1 MGGSLPMTAV
11 SATAS
16 RATSPW
22 RRRLLLAAAG
32 GAAVLAVGAAGAWA
46 LLGSGGS
53 RTTTAG
59 ETARATRDRLVVT
72 ITESGEIDAKRS
84 VDIRCE
90 VEGQSTILWVIEEGS
105 LVQKGDKLVELDSAD
120 LEETVRAQEMVYKT
134 AKAAFDK
141 ADQTV
146 LIQKSTRESLLA
158 VAALDVKFSLLD
170 LKKYL
175 GTELAERLIASEGK
189 VDFEA
194 LVADPALGGEAL
206 QKKRK
211 LQTDIDLADEE
222 LKRAASKVEW
232 TRKLE
237 KLGYVTGSELEADE
251 LAAKRNQVLLDQART
266 ALDLFLRYEFPK
278 TAEKAY
284 TDWLEFKREYD
295 RVDARTQSELDSDT
309 ADRDTKQAALAL
321 EERRLKK
328 FQDQLEKTTIR
339 APQPGMVVYETGH
352 SRWGQAPPMEV
363 GSSVRHQEVLI
374 KLPDLSEM
382 DVKVKLH
389 ESVVKQASLGA
400 PAYVTIDAFQKDRLT
415 GKISKIAVMPDRQN
429 SWLNP
434 GLKVYQTGI
443 GLDATPSGLKP
454 GMSAQVEILA
464 DTRNDVLQVPISAVH
479 VDKGF
484 QVVYVRTPRG
494 PEVRRI
500 EAGLSNDQAVEI
512 VKGVD
517 EGEEVYLYKPDGAPE
532 IQVSEEEIQAQ
543 KAFEEEAAAARAKAE
558 REGPAALPEM
568 PDLKNLDPEQAKTMR
583 EKSEK
588 LPQAERDAVLKR
600 LRDGGAAGGATD
612 KPDRPPRGE
621 GTGRPDRPRPEGR
634 RQP

>member
-1 MGGSLPMTAV
+1 M
-11 SATAS
+11 
-16 RATSPW
+16 
-22 RRRLLLAAAG
+22 AAAG
-32 GAAVLAVGAAGAWA
+32 GAAILAVGVVGVWA
-46 LLGSGGS
+46 LLGSGGAK
-53 RTTTAG
+53 TTAAG

-90 VEGQSTILWVIEEGS
+90 VEGQSTILWVIEEGN
-105 LVQKGDKLVELDSAD
+105 LVKKGDKLVELDSAD

-175 GTELAERLIASEGK
+175 GTELADRLIASQGK

-194 LVADPALGGEAL
+194 LVADPTLGGEAL

-211 LQTDIDLADEE
+211 LQTDIDLANEE

-251 LAAKRNQVLLDQART
+251 LAAKRNQVLLDQAGT

-278 TAEKAY
+278 AAEKAY

-352 SRWGQAPPMEV
+352 SRFGQAPPMEV
-363 GSSVRHQEVLI
+363 GSSVRHQQVLI

-382 DVKVKLH
+382 DVNVKLH

-415 GKISKIAVMPDRQN
+415 GKVSKIAVMPDRQN
-429 SWLNP
+429 WWLNP
-434 GLKVYQTGI
+434 GLKVYRTDVA
-443 GLDATPSGLKP
+443 LDATPQGLKP

-484 QVVYVRTPRG
+484 QVVYVRTPKG

-500 EAGLSNDQAVEI
+500 EAGLSNDQAVEM

-543 KAFEEEAAAARAKAE
+543 RAFEEEAAAARAKAE
-558 REGPAALPEM
+558 REEPAALPDM
-568 PDLKNLDPEQAKTMR
+568 PDLKNLDPEQAKAMR
-583 EKSEK
+583 EKLEK
-588 LPQAERDAVLKR
+588 LPKAESDAILKR
-600 LRDGGAAGGATD
+600 LRDGGAAGDATD
-612 KPDRPPRGE
+612 KPDRSPRGE
-621 GTGRPDRPRPEGR
+621 GTGRPDRTRPEGR